1 MTSKHFAALAAVA
14 ALAAPTAATAKSDHA
29 GAHGKGKANGHA
41 KVKNAVFKGSVVS
54 VDAAAGSVVLHVVKA
69 NKWGR
74 SLKDT
79 DVTFTVATVKQLG
92 VNDVNGDGK
101 RDLADVAAGDSAQ
114 AQAKIAK
121 DAAQP
126 FAARKFKVYAP
137 EPAGES
143 EDAGTTTPAS

>member
-14 ALAAPTAATAKSDHA
+14 ALAAPTAAIAKSDHA
-29 GAHGKGKANGHA
+29 PAGHGKANGHA

-54 VDAAAGSVVLHVVKA
+54 VDADAKSVVLHVVKA

-74 SLKDT
+74 ALKDT
-79 DVTFTVATVKQLG
+79 DVTFSLAAVKKLVDLTTVAPG
-92 VNDVNGDGK
+92 
-101 RDLADVAAGDSAQ
+101 ASAR

-137 EPAGES
+137 KPAEPEDSDDGP
-143 EDAGTTTPAS
+143 EDAQDD

>member
-1 MTSKHFAALAAVA
+1 MTSKHFAALAAIA

-29 GAHGKGKANGHA
+29 NSGKATGHA

-54 VDAAAGSVVLHVVKA
+54 VDADAKSVVLHVVKA

-74 SLKDT
+74 ALKDT
-79 DVTFTVATVKQLG
+79 DVTFSLAAVKKLTDLTKVAPG
-92 VNDVNGDGK
+92 
-101 RDLADVAAGDSAQ
+101 ASAQ

-137 EPAGES
+137 KPAAGS
-143 EDAGTTTPAS
+143 EDSDDSDAGGDTGDAAGAQS